1 MERSRLHW
9 EMVPPAPSQLRER
22 LADLPPLVVQVL
34 YARGLGTEAQIRA
47 FLAEDERPCC
57 SPFAIPGMAEAVRL
71 IRASITAAMPV
82 AVYGDYD
89 ADGVTATALLTL
101 TLRALGANVIPYIP
115 NRFEEGYGLHES
127 ALRALAAQGVR
138 LLISVDCGIRAEAEV
153 ALARRLGMRV
163 VITDHHHLG
172 ERLPPADAVINPR
185 REGTPAPLHHL
196 AGVGVAYELASA
208 LLRANRNAPLKRR
221 QVGLEP
227 QALLDLV
234 AVGTIADMVPLRDEN
249 HRLVR
254 LGLRR
259 LKESPRPG
267 LRALLLVSRAAES
280 EVDEETVAFRLAPRL
295 NAAGRL
301 GDARLALDLL
311 LAEDERE
318 AMRGAEALE
327 RLNVERRRQ
336 TLRVQ
341 RAAQARVERMKPLPP
356 LLFAADAD
364 WPPGVIG
371 LAAGRLAERF
381 HRPVVIV
388 HKGKERS
395 VGSCRSPAHFHIT
408 RALESAS
415 DLLLHYGGHASAAG
429 FTVRTE
435 ALPALQAR
443 LVELAGQRTG
453 GPSSTEPSPLRVD
466 AETALH
472 QLSWETYRFFRRLA
486 PFGVG
491 NPPPLLLSRGVHLVS
506 ARTVGRSRDHLKVQL
521 ADETGRLWDGIGFGL
536 GDCALTP
543 GERVDLVYTLMRNEW
558 RGQVNLELQVKA
570 IAPSEEG

>member
-1 MERSRLHW
+1 MDGRRLRW
-9 EMVPPAPSQLRER
+9 EPVPPAPARLYER
-22 LADLPPLVVQVL
+22 FPDLPPLFVQVL
-34 YARGLGTEAQIRA
+34 YARGLTTEAQIRA
-47 FLAEDERPCC
+47 FLTEDGASCC
-57 SPFAIPGMAEAVRL
+57 SPFEMPGMAEAVQL
-71 IRASITAAMPV
+71 IRAAITAAMPI

-101 TLRALGANVIPYIP
+101 TLRSLGAKVIPYIP
-115 NRFEEGYGLHES
+115 NRFDEGYGLHE
-127 ALRALAAQGVR
+127 AAIRELAAQGVR
-138 LLISVDCGIRAEAEV
+138 LLLSVDCGIRAEAEV

-196 AGVGVAYELASA
+196 AGVGVAYTLAEA
-208 LLRANRNAPLKRR
+208 LLRVERRAPLR
-221 QVGLEP
+221 GDAAPPEAE
-227 QALLDLV
+227 ALLDLV
-234 AVGTIADMVPLRDEN
+234 AVGTVADLVPLREEN
-249 HRLVR
+249 RRLVR

-259 LKESPRPG
+259 LNEAPRPG
-267 LRALLLVSRAAES
+267 LRALRLVSGVEGG
-280 EVDEETVAFRLAPRL
+280 VDEGTIAYQLAPRL

-301 GDARLALDLL
+301 RDARLALDLL
-311 LAEDERE
+311 LAEEERE
-318 AMRGAEALE
+318 AMALAEALE
-327 RLNVERRRQ
+327 RLNLERRRQ
-336 TLRVQ
+336 TRRVQ
-341 RAAQARVERMKPLPP
+341 RAAERRVRGIEPLPP

-388 HKGKERS
+388 HKGEEHS

-408 RALESAS
+408 RALEAVS

-443 LVELAGQRTG
+443 LMEEAAHGLEAAA
-453 GPSSTEPSPLRVD
+453 PEPPPLRPD

-472 QLSWETYRFFRRLA
+472 DLSWDVYHLFQRLA

-506 ARTVGRSRDHLKVQL
+506 ARAVGKDGDHLKLRL
-521 ADETGRLWDGIGFGL
+521 ADGEGNLWDGIAFGQGALAERL
-536 GDCALTP
+536 GR
-543 GERVDLVYTLMRNEW
+543 RVDLAYRLHRNEW
-558 RGQVNLELQVKA
+558 RGRISLELEIEA
-570 IAPSEEG
+570 IAPSEMQG

>member
-1 MERSRLHW
+1 MDEQRLRW
-9 EMVPPAPSQLRER
+9 EPVPPAPAQLYER
-22 LADLPPLVVQVL
+22 FPDLPPLFVQVL
-34 YARGLGTEAQIRA
+34 YARGFTTEVQIRA
-47 FLAEDERPCC
+47 FLAEDGASCC
-57 SPFAIPGMAEAVRL
+57 SPFEMPGMAEAVQL
-71 IRASITAAMPV
+71 IRAAITAAMPI

-101 TLRALGANVIPYIP
+101 TLRSLGAKVIPYIP
-115 NRFEEGYGLHES
+115 NRFDEGYGLHE
-127 ALRALAAQGVR
+127 AAIRELAAQGVR
-138 LLISVDCGIRAEAEV
+138 LLLSVDCGIRAEAEV

-196 AGVGVAYELASA
+196 AGVGVAYALAEA
-208 LLRANRNAPLKRR
+208 LLRVERRVPLRGDAAPP
-221 QVGLEP
+221 EAE
-227 QALLDLV
+227 ALLDLV
-234 AVGTIADMVPLRDEN
+234 AVGTVADLVPLREEN
-249 HRLVR
+249 RRLVR

-259 LKESPRPG
+259 LNAAPRPG
-267 LRALLLVSRAAES
+267 LRALRLVSGVEGD
-280 EVDEETVAFRLAPRL
+280 VDEETIAYQLAPRL

-301 GDARLALDLL
+301 RDARLALDLL
-311 LAEDERE
+311 LAEEERE
-318 AMRGAEALE
+318 AMALAEALE
-327 RLNVERRRQ
+327 RLNLERRRQ
-336 TLRVQ
+336 TRRVQ
-341 RAAQARVERMKPLPP
+341 RAAERRVRGIEPLPP

-388 HKGKERS
+388 HKGEEHS

-408 RALESAS
+408 RALEAVS

-443 LVELAGQRTG
+443 LMDVAARGLDAAA
-453 GPSSTEPSPLRVD
+453 PEPPPLQPD

-472 QLSWETYRFFRRLA
+472 DLSLDVYRLFQRLA

-506 ARTVGRSRDHLKVQL
+506 ARVVGRMGDHLKLRL
-521 ADETGRLWDGIGFGL
+521 ADGEGKLWDAIAFGQGALAKSL
-536 GDCALTP
+536 GR
-543 GERVDLVYTLMRNEW
+543 RVDLVYRLRRNEW
-558 RGQVNLELQVKA
+558 HGHINLELEIEA
-570 IAPSEEG
+570 IVPSEARG